1 MQLTQRARTIGAIA
15 ITLAVFAVVVD
26 SAVLLVGASL
36 VFGWL
41 LAVQITAVR
50 QFQATTET
58 TTVSISPE
66 TITKHT
72 DSEIPVTLTVE
83 RPSHAASSTISISMS
98 LPPAASSVPQSNR
111 SLTLSAGETYATTTI
126 MLSVPV
132 AGRMQFA
139 QPTWTLNEPHRL
151 FTETFER
158 GPTPTV
164 TIEAPTIQD
173 LHVGRGG
180 TQLAAFGEHPTDQ
193 TGDGITPASLRQYLD
208 GDPAERIDWKA
219 TARLNE
225 AHVREY
231 EAESDLEI
239 SLIVDHRAQMGYGAD
254 TKTMLSYAREVALGI
269 VSNAD
274 AVGDPIGLLTVGD
287 EGLTTIEPATTRPT
301 GYARIKEHILKL
313 EPTPHGPPPSAV
325 QLQHPEST
333 RQLTR
338 QLAGSDTVF
347 AQTVRRFTADTTS
360 YVRYVESDP
369 LYEAVRYVDAT
380 TTTTQLTVLITSDYN
395 RSQLRETV
403 RTAVRGDNAVLVF
416 LTPEVLFEPSGLGD
430 IDQLYDR
437 YEEFEAFR
445 TQLERLGSVVAYEVA
460 PGDRLAAV
468 LSARSQTAT
477 NNNNSRNSLRG
488 HL

>member
-1 MQLTQRARTIGAIA
+1 MQLTQQARTIGAIG
-15 ITLAVFAVVVD
+15 ITLAVFAVVVNA
-26 SAVLLVGASL
+26 AVLVVGASL

-50 QFQATTET
+50 QFQTTTET

-66 TITKHT
+66 TITTHT

-83 RPSHAASSTISISMS
+83 RPPHADSATISISMS
-98 LPPAASSVPQSNR
+98 LPPAASSVPKSNR
-111 SLTLSAGETYATTTI
+111 SLTLSAGETYATTTV

-132 AGRMQFA
+132 AGRMQFP
-139 QPTWTLNEPHRL
+139 QPTWTVTEPHGL
-151 FTETFER
+151 FAETVER

-180 TQLAAFGEHPTDQ
+180 TQVTAFGEHPTDK

-208 GDPAERIDWKA
+208 GDPADRIDWKA

-239 SLIVDHRAQMGYGAD
+239 SLIVDHRGQMGYGTD
-254 TKTMLSYAREVALGI
+254 TKTMLSYAREAALGI

-287 EGLTTIEPATTRPT
+287 GGLTTTEPATTQPT
-301 GYARIKEHILKL
+301 GYARIKEHILAL
-313 EPTPHGPPPSAV
+313 EPTPRGPPPSAV

-338 QLAGSDTVF
+338 RLAGSDTAF
-347 AQTVRRFTADTTS
+347 AETLRIFTADATS
-360 YVRYVESDP
+360 YIRQVESDP
-369 LYEAVRYVDAT
+369 LYEAVQYVDAT
-380 TTTTQLTVLITSDYN
+380 TTTTQLTVIVTSDYN

-403 RTAVRGDNAVLVF
+403 RTAVRGNNAVLVF
-416 LTPEVLFEPSGLGD
+416 LTPEVLFEPSGLSD

-437 YEEFEAFR
+437 YEKFEEFR
-445 TQLERLGSVVAYEVA
+445 TQLERLGPVVAYEIA

-468 LSARSQTAT
+468 LSARSQTA
-477 NNNNSRNSLRG
+477 NNNTRNSLRG
-488 HL
+488 LQ